1 MLGLF
6 NEGLLSFTVFN
17 RNTSLRIDLAE
28 TLARLNQ
35 KVTVLGNGVDE
46 RSALFETLGDGILN
60 HCL

>member
-6 NEGLLSFTVFN
+6 NESLLSFTVFN
-17 RNTSLRIDLAE
+17 LNTFLRIDLAE

-46 RSALFETLGDGILN
+46 RSALFETLGDGIFHDFL
-60 HCL
+60 